1 MNGEESQRIKA
12 EDGITLYYK
21 KILPIREL
29 SGDEI
34 KKLSSRHNPVML
46 WREEGT
52 DYFYLAEPSLKSARG
67 ASVRFFICFLYNDL
81 TEAERDKY
89 EKLIVEMPFTRK
101 EVTKVYS
108 NKEDS
113 GKPITKKRSLFTK
126 IFKNN
131 KEEK

>member
-1 MNGEESQRIKA
+1 MNEEESQRIETK
-12 EDGITLYYK
+12 DGITLYYK

-34 KKLSSRHNPVML
+34 KFLSSIHNPVML

-67 ASVRFFICFLYNDL
+67 ASVRFFICFLYDDL
-81 TEAERDKY
+81 TEE
-89 EKLIVEMPFTRK
+89 EKDYYKDLIVDMPLTRS

-108 NKEDS
+108 NKP
-113 GKPITKKRSLFTK
+113 KTKKKRLFNK
-126 IFKNN
+126 

>member
-1 MNGEESQRIKA
+1 
-12 EDGITLYYK
+12 
-21 KILPIREL
+21 
-29 SGDEI
+29 
-34 KKLSSRHNPVML
+34 ML
-46 WREEGT
+46 
-52 DYFYLAEPSLKSARG
+52 DSL
-67 ASVRFFICFLYNDL
+67 L
-81 TEAERDKY
+81 DKY